1 MLISVSLNKIV
12 TTFDKPI
19 EAMSRE
25 EIENIF
31 KNYSHSMRVFK
42 NNKRT
47 SENCISSRGH
57 MIDFDE
63 GTTIEEFQKSEAANK
78 WHYILYT
85 SKSHQT
91 EKNNKIND
99 RFHVVFPFQSDEKNM
114 ERHQKAT
121 KKIINVMKK
130 MGLSVDVACSDVAR
144 FFFASG
150 DNPNFKF
157 IWGHDN
163 GSKTYITDSEIIERA
178 DKIEQSEGK
187 QTALIDD
194 STPVSIH
201 NDKITAAVEYLYDK
215 KLTYPQ
221 FLSVGFSIFANLKEA
236 GEDLFLKFS
245 ENPNYSDSREQLS
258 AKYKSFQKQE
268 YKEYNKKVLFKIANE
283 IAKEN
288 GDKIRFFINQNE
300 AIFETD
306 IVYSNENYL
315 EFFNSFCAYDSKTGK
330 YWLNFREGGWTLTSE
345 KAAYSITSHL
355 NYNEV
360 DGQDKSGKD
369 KIKVIPAFKKW
380 LSSAQKRYIRELV
393 FVNRKEAFNEINLFK
408 GFKFE
413 QISGDCS
420 PFTDFVMRILCQN
433 DKYKFDFIMNFLAG
447 TFQFNKIP
455 HYLIL
460 KGGEGTGKSF
470 FAKIIQTLLTT
481 EHCLKA
487 VSIDDV
493 TRKFNVHQANKLFCY
508 LEEAFFGG
516 NQETNDKLK
525 SIITNDVINIEIKG
539 GAVFQMPTFCNYMVT
554 TNHDIPTKISKDD
567 RRAVIFE
574 VSEEYKNNN
583 SYFANFQKWLDN
595 GGYNNLMHL
604 FLNYKFEQKHWDFN
618 YTSEKKEAKEFSMD
632 SVQKFWLDLLQNDL
646 VYYNYTDYNEEP
658 EHYALNGTVEAG
670 KIFSIYNKYC
680 FASKIKEIQSQSLFG
695 KTTKKILKVE
705 TRKAGSKRIT
715 VYDLDLSECILN
727 FNEFFGQEMI
737 PHFVEKSE
745 VIPENKQKENKVIPM
760 QQPPKTKKQNLYEE
774 VKDIEDAPF

>member
-1 MLISVSLNKIV
+1 MLISISQNKIV
-12 TTFDKPI
+12 TIFDKSI
-19 EAMSRE
+19 EVMSKE
-25 EIENIF
+25 EIQNIF
-31 KNYSHSMRVFK
+31 VNYSHSIRVFK

-47 SENCISSRGH
+47 SENCVSSRGH

-63 GTTIEEFQKSEAANK
+63 GTTIEEFEKSEAAK
-78 WHYILYT
+78 RWHYILYT
-85 SKSHQT
+85 SKSHQI
-91 EKNNKIND
+91 EKNGKTND

-121 KKIINVMKK
+121 KKIINVMKSFV
-130 MGLSVDVACSDVAR
+130 LNVDIACSDTAR

-150 DNPNFKF
+150 DNPNFRF

-163 GSKTYITDSEIIERA
+163 NTKTYITDVEIIEIS
-178 DKIEQSEGK
+178 DKLEQQNNAIK
-187 QTALIDD
+187 QITLIDD
-194 STPVSIH
+194 SAPIKIED
-201 NDKITAAVEYLYDK
+201 DKITAAVEYLYDK

-221 FLSVGFSIFANLKEA
+221 FLSAGFSIFANLKES
-236 GEDLFLKFS
+236 GEELFLKFS
-245 ENPNYSDSREQLS
+245 ENPHFSDSREHLS

-288 GDKIRFFINQNE
+288 GDKIRFFINRNE

-315 EFFNSFCAYDSKTGK
+315 EFFNSFCAYDAKTGK

-345 KAAYSITSHL
+345 KAVYSITAHL
-355 NYNEV
+355 NYNEI

-380 LSSAQKRYIRELV
+380 LSSAQKRYIKELV

-413 QISGDCS
+413 SIQGDCT
-420 PFTDFVMRILCQN
+420 PFTDFVMKILCQN
-433 DKYKFDFIMNFLAG
+433 DKYKYDFIMNFFAG

-487 VSIDDV
+487 VSIEDV

-554 TNHDIPTKISKDD
+554 TNHDIPTRISKDD
-567 RRAVIFE
+567 RRAVIFG

-583 SYFANFQKWLDN
+583 NYFANFQKWLEN
-595 GGYNNLMHL
+595 GGYNNLMYM

-618 YTSEKKEAKEFSMD
+618 YTVEKKEAKEFSMD
-632 SVQKFWLDLLQNDL
+632 SSEKFWLDLLQNNL
-646 VYYNYTDYNEEP
+646 TYSHYENYEEDTKQY
-658 EHYALNGTVEAG
+658 HLNGLTEAG
-670 KIFSIYNKYC
+670 KIYDIYTKYC
-680 FASKIKEIQSQSLFG
+680 KTSNLKPESQTIFG
-695 KTTKKILKVE
+695 TKTKKMLKVE
-705 TRKAGSKRIT
+705 GVRRGERKLT
-715 VYDLDLSECILN
+715 MYELDLSQCILN
-727 FNEFFGQEMI
+727 FNLFFHQEMI
-737 PHFVEKSE
+737 APFEEK
-745 VIPENKQKENKVIPM
+745 
-760 QQPPKTKKQNLYEE
+760 
-774 VKDIEDAPF
+774 KDIETGNKVVQLSSVKAKKTIYEEIKDITNPPF

>member
-1 MLISVSLNKIV
+1 MLISVSQNKIV
-12 TTFDKPI
+12 TTFDKSI

-85 SKSHQT
+85 SKSHQV
-91 EKNNKIND
+91 EKNGKIND
-99 RFHVVFPFQSDEKNM
+99 RFHVVFPFQSDEKNI

-121 KKIINVMKK
+121 KKIITVMKK
-130 MGLSVDVACSDVAR
+130 FGLNVDVACSDVAR

-178 DKIEQSEGK
+178 EKIEQSNQK
-187 QTALIDD
+187 QTTALMDD
-194 STPVSIH
+194 STPVNI
-201 NDKITAAVEYLYDK
+201 NIDKITAAVEYLHDK

-221 FLSVGFSIFANLKEA
+221 FLSVGFSIFANLKEV
-236 GEDLFLKFS
+236 GEELFLKFS
-245 ENPNYSDSREQLS
+245 ENPNYSDTREQLS

-283 IAKEN
+283 TAKEN

-306 IVYSNENYL
+306 VVYSNENYL

-380 LSSAQKRYIRELV
+380 LSSPKKRYIRELV

-413 QISGDCS
+413 QTEGDCS
-420 PFTDFVMRILCQN
+420 FFTDFVMRILCKN
-433 DKYKFDFIMNFLAG
+433 DKYKYDFIMNFLAG

-583 SYFANFQKWLDN
+583 NYFASFQKWLEN

-618 YTSEKKEAKEFSMD
+618 YTVEKKEAKEFSMD
-632 SVQKFWLDLLQNDL
+632 STEKFWLDLLQNNL
-646 VYYNYTDYNEEP
+646 TYSHYEDYEESATQY
-658 EHYALNGTVEAG
+658 HLNGLVEAG
-670 KIFSIYNKYC
+670 KIYDIYTKYC
-680 FASKIKEIQSQSLFG
+680 KTSNLRPESQTIFG
-695 KTTKKILKVE
+695 TKTKKMLKIEGVRRGE
-705 TRKAGSKRIT
+705 RKLTMYS
-715 VYDLDLSECILN
+715 LDCLQCVLN
-727 FNEFFGQEMI
+727 FNEFFRQEMI
-737 PHFVEKSE
+737 VPIIEQPE

-760 QQPPKTKKQNLYEE
+760 QKKSKYEE
-774 VKDIEDAPF
+774 IKDIEDAPF